1 MCGGARTA
9 SRPAGGRPAIAAGL
23 VSAALTTLIEVWSNP
38 GGFQPLSAVGV
49 NLAITSVITGVLVAV
64 FARRG
69 VRHGLRY
76 GVSAAVVIMAVG
88 LLLAGTGLAGL
99 SFSGW
104 LWVAAAYCGVLGY
117 LVVAR

>member
-1 MCGGARTA
+1 M
-9 SRPAGGRPAIAAGL
+9 
-23 VSAALTTLIEVWSNP
+23 SAALTTLIEVWFNP
-38 GGFQPLSAVGV
+38 GGFQPLSSVGV

-64 FARRG
+64 IARRG

-76 GVSAAVVIMAVG
+76 GVAAAVAVMAVS

-104 LWVAAAYCGVLGY
+104 LWVTAAYCGVLAY